1 MKRLQLPI
9 LLGSILLA
17 FTACDDNLEI
27 EPAQSLDTETVFTN
41 ERNVGSVLLGTY
53 AEAGE
58 DESYG
63 GQLQIMADLL
73 GSNDFVSWF
82 GTFFQ
87 PEEVINKQIL
97 VDNTW
102 VSGYWDNA
110 YATVNQAN
118 LVLDNIGIVTSS
130 DAERDRIEGEARFL
144 RALTYFDLVRHF
156 GSSDMGVPLRT
167 TGVTQFETGLEIE
180 RSSTSEVYDLVIS
193 DLERA
198 AEALP
203 ETNSFFADRFS
214 AIGLLA
220 RVHLQ
225 LGNYEEALEAANT
238 VITESDHTLTAT
250 FADAFNNDANSTED
264 LFAFQV
270 TSQGGDND
278 LIVHYASEGNG
289 GRGGDIAIR
298 DTYLE
303 LFGEGDERGEF
314 FYIGDFGDMLTSK
327 YTNQFGNIP
336 VIRLA
341 EMYLIRAEANLELDS
356 EEGATV
362 VEDLN
367 TIRGRSG
374 AELLGDNADIDVNF
388 ILNERFRELGFEG
401 FFVHDFRRLGL
412 SVDGFEADADEL
424 VFPIPQ
430 SERDTNPVIDQN
442 PGY

>member
-1 MKRLQLPI
+1 M
-9 LLGSILLA
+9 
-17 FTACDDNLEI
+17 
-27 EPAQSLDTETVFTN
+27 
-41 ERNVGSVLLGTY
+41 
-53 AEAGE
+53 
-58 DESYG
+58 
-63 GQLQIMADLL
+63 
-73 GSNDFVSWF
+73 
-82 GTFFQ
+82 
-87 PEEVINKQIL
+87 
-97 VDNTW
+97 
-102 VSGYWDNA
+102 
-110 YATVNQAN
+110 
-118 LVLDNIGIVTSS
+118 
-130 DAERDRIEGEARFL
+130 DRIEGEARFL

-156 GSSDMGVPLRT
+156 GSDDMGVPLRM

-214 AIGLLA
+214 ATGLLA

-264 LFAFQV
+264 IFAFQV
-270 TSQGGDND
+270 TSQGGAND

-314 FYIGDFGDMLTSK
+314 FYIGDFGDVLTSK

-374 AELLGDNADIDVNF
+374 AELLEDDTDIDVNF

-401 FFVHDFRRLGL
+401 FFVHDFPPPRPFRRW
-412 SVDGFEADADEL
+412 F
-424 VFPIPQ
+424 
-430 SERDTNPVIDQN
+430 
-442 PGY
+442 

>member
-278 LIVHYASEGNG
+278 LIVQDRKS
-289 GRGGDIAIR
+289 
-298 DTYLE
+298 
-303 LFGEGDERGEF
+303 
-314 FYIGDFGDMLTSK
+314 
-327 YTNQFGNIP
+327 
-336 VIRLA
+336 
-341 EMYLIRAEANLELDS
+341 
-356 EEGATV
+356 V
-362 VEDLN
+362 V
-367 TIRGRSG
+367 
-374 AELLGDNADIDVNF
+374 
-388 ILNERFRELGFEG
+388 
-401 FFVHDFRRLGL
+401 
-412 SVDGFEADADEL
+412 
-424 VFPIPQ
+424 
-430 SERDTNPVIDQN
+430 
-442 PGY
+442 